1 MIITINQ
8 YETRAEKIKL
18 TIIKYLFYEKKP
30 IVTEVTIKK
39 EVDCYNVNIEAVV
52 RKLNESKKFPLISC
66 IKNSYG
72 VLTLVV

>member
-1 MIITINQ
+1 MVTTIKQ
-8 YETRAEKIKL
+8 YNTRAEKIK
-18 TIIKYLFYEKKP
+18 TAIIKYLFYDKKP

-52 RKLNESKKFPLISC
+52 RSLNSSNKFPHISC

-72 VLTLVV
+72 VLTLVI

>member
-1 MIITINQ
+1 MITTINQ
-8 YETRAEKIKL
+8 YEIRAEKIK
-18 TIIKYLFYEKKP
+18 TAIIKYLFYDKKP

-52 RKLNESKKFPLISC
+52 RSLNSSNKFPRISC